1 MGSGLRVRVRD
12 TAVDGL
18 GEVRVRVRVRAMRL
32 RLELGRGL
40 RVRVRNMGVAGLGE
54 GVTGGARLIEL
65 ESNLP
70 GEDYGT

>member
-18 GEVRVRVRVRAMRL
+18 GEVRVRIRVWAMRL

-40 RVRVRNMGVAGLGE
+40 RAWVRDMGVAGLGE
-54 GVTGGARLIEL
+54 SVTGGARLIEL

-70 GEDYGT
+70 ARD